1 MRILKIDRIKSWF
14 LLVVLTA
21 GAMAQLV
28 AQTPLTAVL
37 EPDPTIRIGKLEN
50 GLTYYIKQNKKPAN
64 KVELRLALKAGSIQ
78 EDEAQQGLA
87 HMAEHMAFNG
97 TKNFKKNEIISFLQD
112 IGVGFGNDLNAY
124 TSFDETVY
132 MLPIPADKPGNLEKG
147 FQVLEDWAH
156 NVTFLDED
164 IEAERAIILEESR
177 LGKGA
182 DDRMERKILPKL
194 FANSKYAAR
203 LPIGSEEIIKTF
215 KPDLIRQFYR
225 DWYRPNLMAVL
236 VVGDVDPDRALALIK
251 KHFSAL
257 KNPAKERPREM
268 VKIPAYAQSEAM
280 IVTDKEAT
288 GYSINLNYPMRPVV
302 PDPTVAGYRK
312 YLTRQLFSSMLN
324 QRLQELAQ
332 SGNPPFVAAGTGFG
346 EFVRGNENFR
356 AVAYVGTGDIKKGL
370 EALTAELERAER
382 FGFTAGELDRAK
394 KSILNNLERAYN
406 NRDKTESQVLVDEY
420 IEHFLSA
427 TPIPGIGKEF
437 AIAKELLP
445 AISIEELNMLAKST
459 INEPNLFLYVTGPE
473 PSSDQPLPTEQQLLA
488 IVAEKEKMQLTAYE
502 EKEVASSLLATALT
516 AGKVIKREE
525 DKAMGLTR
533 LTLSNGVT
541 VSLKSTDFKADQI
554 LMGAVKNGGKNL
566 YGVEDKFNVQ
576 FATQIVSAMGVGTFS
591 PPDLKKAL
599 AGKTVSLSPS
609 ISEVTDG
616 FSGSSGNKD
625 IETLLQLVHL
635 YMTAPRKDTAL
646 FNAYLQR
653 SIAQYAAL
661 SSNPQAAFLDTVNSV
676 LYNRNPLAPIV
687 FPKVENF
694 QAIKLDR
701 ALDIYRERLGDAS
714 GMHFAFVGSFNEQEL
729 IPLLET
735 YLGSLPTSGRK
746 YEKEDNQVRP
756 VKGQQELVFRRGQ
769 EAKSLILRFY
779 TGEIPYSEDL
789 DLKAQAIV
797 EILNIRVLEELR
809 EKIQGIY
816 GGGFFA
822 ELSKYPYPAY
832 SIVLQL
838 PCGPEKVDT
847 LLKAVNAEIDLLVKK
862 GPAPSYLDKVK
873 KQWLEQY
880 RVNKTENSVWLS
892 EILAQHSEQKD
903 PKYFLQYES
912 LVNRL
917 TVGDIQAAAKKFFD
931 GKNQFTAIQLPQ

>member
-406 NRDKTESQVLVDEY
+406 N
-420 IEHFLSA
+420 
-427 TPIPGIGKEF
+427 
-437 AIAKELLP
+437 
-445 AISIEELNMLAKST
+445 
-459 INEPNLFLYVTGPE
+459 
-473 PSSDQPLPTEQQLLA
+473 
-488 IVAEKEKMQLTAYE
+488 
-502 EKEVASSLLATALT
+502 
-516 AGKVIKREE
+516 
-525 DKAMGLTR
+525 
-533 LTLSNGVT
+533 
-541 VSLKSTDFKADQI
+541 
-554 LMGAVKNGGKNL
+554 
-566 YGVEDKFNVQ
+566 
-576 FATQIVSAMGVGTFS
+576 
-591 PPDLKKAL
+591 
-599 AGKTVSLSPS
+599 
-609 ISEVTDG
+609 
-616 FSGSSGNKD
+616 
-625 IETLLQLVHL
+625 
-635 YMTAPRKDTAL
+635 
-646 FNAYLQR
+646 
-653 SIAQYAAL
+653 
-661 SSNPQAAFLDTVNSV
+661 
-676 LYNRNPLAPIV
+676 
-687 FPKVENF
+687 
-694 QAIKLDR
+694 
-701 ALDIYRERLGDAS
+701 
-714 GMHFAFVGSFNEQEL
+714 
-729 IPLLET
+729 
-735 YLGSLPTSGRK
+735 
-746 YEKEDNQVRP
+746 
-756 VKGQQELVFRRGQ
+756 
-769 EAKSLILRFY
+769 
-779 TGEIPYSEDL
+779 
-789 DLKAQAIV
+789 
-797 EILNIRVLEELR
+797 
-809 EKIQGIY
+809 
-816 GGGFFA
+816 
-822 ELSKYPYPAY
+822 
-832 SIVLQL
+832 
-838 PCGPEKVDT
+838 
-847 LLKAVNAEIDLLVKK
+847 
-862 GPAPSYLDKVK
+862 
-873 KQWLEQY
+873 
-880 RVNKTENSVWLS
+880 
-892 EILAQHSEQKD
+892 
-903 PKYFLQYES
+903 
-912 LVNRL
+912 
-917 TVGDIQAAAKKFFD
+917 
-931 GKNQFTAIQLPQ
+931 